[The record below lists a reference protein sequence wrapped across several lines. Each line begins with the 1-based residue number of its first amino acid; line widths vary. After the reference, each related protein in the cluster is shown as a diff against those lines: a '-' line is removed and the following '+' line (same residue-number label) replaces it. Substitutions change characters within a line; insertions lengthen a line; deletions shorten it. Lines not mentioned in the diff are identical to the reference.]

1 MCFGQKCMAL
11 VGYRRSM
18 LGNECYDYSC
28 RIILLQAMDRGT
40 MSRRPKRRSIT
51 IHMCIISSSIWL
63 MKKRCVSSCLSEPS
77 CLVYVPCLLSMR
89 CSSSSL
95 SKIIVPRLRSVLRS
109 SLLAHARLPTDFTPD
124 TEPRR
129 IGIIMSF
136 F

>member
-1 MCFGQKCMAL
+1 MAL

-18 LGNECYDYSC
+18 LGNECYSYSC
-28 RIILLQAMDRGT
+28 KIILLQAMDRVT
-40 MSRRPKRRSIT
+40 VYRRPKRRSLT

-63 MKKRCVSSCLSEPS
+63 MQKRCVSSCLSEPS
-77 CLVYVPCLLSMR
+77 CLIYTPCLLSTR

-109 SLLAHARLPTDFTPD
+109 SLLAHARLPTGITPD

-129 IGIIMSF
+129 IGVIMSLF
-136 F
+136 